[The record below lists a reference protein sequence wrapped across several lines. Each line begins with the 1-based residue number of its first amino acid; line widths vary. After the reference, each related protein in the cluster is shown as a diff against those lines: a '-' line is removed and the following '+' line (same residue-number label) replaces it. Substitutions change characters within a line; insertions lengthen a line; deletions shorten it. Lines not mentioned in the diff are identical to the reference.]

1 MDTNTKVA
9 LVLILVIKAVEITFI
24 GGLATSLGTN
34 SLVLKYCCTLIVAV
48 QLQLIVLVAYL
59 GRKSVYLIDVQDFE
73 FEG

>member
-34 SLVLKYCCTLIVAV
+34 SLV
-48 QLQLIVLVAYL
+48 
-59 GRKSVYLIDVQDFE
+59 
-73 FEG
+73 